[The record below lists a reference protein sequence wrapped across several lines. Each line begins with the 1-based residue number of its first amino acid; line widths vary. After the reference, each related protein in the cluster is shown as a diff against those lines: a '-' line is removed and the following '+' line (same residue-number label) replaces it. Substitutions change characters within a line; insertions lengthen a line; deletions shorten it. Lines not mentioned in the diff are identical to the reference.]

1 MRKQYLIGVLILLLL
16 ISMGLTW
23 KLKMFVRPPLAKEL
37 LDLPYIV
44 NEVDELGGDNFQL
57 NWQEIVA
64 IIAMDPKKDLSQISE
79 EELQQQASLFIRNH
93 QVLSFDEVLNQLD
106 LNEKE
111 QKRAYDN
118 LNQDRKSVV

>member
-1 MRKQYLIGVLILLLL
+1 MRKQFLIGVLILLLL

-64 IIAMDPKKDLSQISE
+64 IIAMDPKKDLS
-79 EELQQQASLFIRNH
+79 
-93 QVLSFDEVLNQLD
+93 
-106 LNEKE
+106 
-111 QKRAYDN
+111 
-118 LNQDRKSVV
+118 